1 MLATHVKLWC
11 IAAACVALSF
21 APALGQNQQQPGPR
35 PAGGNL
41 DNPTGIAFHPKTGH
55 MFVAERRGVVRF
67 YQDPNA
73 EQGRRRQKK
82 MEINGFPSDI
92 YGKGPMFDIGPL
104 GLAFL
109 DEEHLVVGD
118 GSRVDK
124 EEMILV
130 YDVSE
135 TPAEMP
141 AKADT
146 AEYKLG
152 PLGPNDMG
160 QAEGNYYG
168 VVVTGGAIFA
178 TANGDDTKGWI
189 VRSVIK
195 DGEPG
200 PLERFIATKEAVNV
214 DAPVAIT
221 VNKEGQLVVGQMG
234 EINVPGDSLLTVY
247 DAKTG
252 ELKHKWETG
261 LHDITGLA
269 YSPTTGKLYATDF
282 AWMDTTKGALYELTV
297 KNDAVE
303 TRKVADL
310 DKPTAIAFDRQG
322 AAFVAILGTAEEGS
336 NMKPGR
342 VLRFRP
348 ADL

>member
-1 MLATHVKLWC
+1 
-11 IAAACVALSF
+11 
-21 APALGQNQQQPGPR
+21 
-35 PAGGNL
+35 
-41 DNPTGIAFHPKTGH
+41 
-55 MFVAERRGVVRF
+55 
-67 YQDPNA
+67 
-73 EQGRRRQKK
+73 
-82 MEINGFPSDI
+82 
-92 YGKGPMFDIGPL
+92 
-104 GLAFL
+104 
-109 DEEHLVVGD
+109 
-118 GSRVDK
+118 
-124 EEMILV
+124 MILV
-130 YDVSE
+130 YDVAE
-135 TPAEMP
+135 TPAETP
-141 AKADT
+141 AKADS

-200 PLERFIATKEAVNV
+200 PLERFIATKEATNV

-261 LHDITGLA
+261 LDDITGLA

-282 AWMDTTKGALYELTV
+282 SWIDTKKGALYELTI

-310 DKPTAIAFDRQG
+310 DKPTAIAFDKQG
-322 AAFVAILGTAEEGS
+322 AAFVTILGTAEEGS
-336 NMKPGR
+336 NTKPGR